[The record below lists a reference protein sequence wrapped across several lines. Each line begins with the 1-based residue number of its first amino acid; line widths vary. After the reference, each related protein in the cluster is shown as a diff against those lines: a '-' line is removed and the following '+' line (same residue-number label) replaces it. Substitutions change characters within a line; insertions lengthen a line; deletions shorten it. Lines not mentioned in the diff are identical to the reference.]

1 MSFQLFMGWWLGQ
14 VFVKGLS
21 MQCYNMAE
29 KECGVQVK
37 GHTWVPIC
45 LWDMTWGRIV
55 VHWTFSLLVLN
66 PSDTLLYIL
75 NGAMGGPGSFSTVIL
90 VISKH
95 IFYLVVIIK
104 SEVPILSRCLW
115 LGNETSHCE
124 IFYMSLAR
132 GTRAKKRITGPPEH
146 WRVPDLSAHF
156 FPFTSHALGLFTTWH
171 EN

>member
-1 MSFQLFMGWWLGQ
+1 
-14 VFVKGLS
+14 
-21 MQCYNMAE
+21 MAE

-55 VHWTFSLLVLN
+55 VHWTFSVLVLN

-95 IFYLVVIIK
+95 IFYLVIIK
-104 SEVPILSRCLW
+104 SEVPILSRCLG
-115 LGNETSHCE
+115 LGHETSHCE

-132 GTRAKKRITGPPEH
+132 GTSGKKESL
-146 WRVPDLSAHF
+146 VPRNIDESPTLVHIF
-156 FPFTSHALGLFTTWH
+156 FPFTSHALGLFTT
-171 EN
+171 